1 MDFKKYI
8 PLFFKGMIMGAADV
22 VPGVSGG
29 TIAFITGIYQELIDS
44 IKSVNH
50 NAVKTL
56 FTKGIVAAWKE
67 INGTFLVVLLAGIA
81 TSILSLVRLIHY
93 LLDNHA
99 VLLWSFF
106 FGLILASIIVI
117 GRKISKWTIFT
128 LLTFAVGVVV
138 AYYISITTP
147 AETPE
152 STWFIFLCGMIA
164 ITAMILPGISGSF
177 ILLLLKKYEFITG
190 ALKDFDLKVIIT
202 FALGCGVGLISFSNL
217 LSWMFK
223 NYYNATI
230 ALLTGF
236 MLGSL
241 NVVWPWKNVLESR
254 INSKGETVPFRYES
268 VLPQNFE
275 GENLVLF
282 AIVSMVV
289 GFVLIVL
296 LESFNRE
303 ENNLPNGNLPNGKL
317 PFGKFKINL

>member
-1 MDFKKYI
+1 
-8 PLFFKGMIMGAADV
+8 
-22 VPGVSGG
+22 
-29 TIAFITGIYQELIDS
+29 
-44 IKSVNH
+44 
-50 NAVKTL
+50 
-56 FTKGIVAAWKE
+56 
-67 INGTFLVVLLAGIA
+67 
-81 TSILSLVRLIHY
+81 
-93 LLDNHA
+93 

-128 LLTFAVGVVV
+128 LLTFAVGVAV
-138 AYYISITTP
+138 AFFISITTP

-202 FALGCGVGLISFSNL
+202 FVLGCGVGLITFSNL

-223 NYYNATI
+223 NYYNATV

-254 INSKGETVPFRYES
+254 INSKGIEVPFRYES

-275 GENLVLF
+275 GENLVFF
-282 AIVSMVV
+282 AIVSMAF
-289 GFVLIVL
+289 GFILIIL
-296 LESFNRE
+296 LESFNSKE
-303 ENNLPNGNLPNGKL
+303 IK
-317 PFGKFKINL
+317 